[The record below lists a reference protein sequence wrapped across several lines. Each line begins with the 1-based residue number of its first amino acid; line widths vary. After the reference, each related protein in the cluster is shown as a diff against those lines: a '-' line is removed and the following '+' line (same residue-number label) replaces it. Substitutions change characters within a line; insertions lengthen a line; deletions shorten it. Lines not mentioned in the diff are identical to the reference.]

1 LYDPLFSDYNFFWS
15 FFAYAHADISLTIQI
30 MDLQELAGNATLLF
44 YGSDEATEGKTAYLE
59 GRKPDFSK
67 FPRLP

>member
-15 FFAYAHADISLTIQI
+15 FFAYTHAGISLIIQI